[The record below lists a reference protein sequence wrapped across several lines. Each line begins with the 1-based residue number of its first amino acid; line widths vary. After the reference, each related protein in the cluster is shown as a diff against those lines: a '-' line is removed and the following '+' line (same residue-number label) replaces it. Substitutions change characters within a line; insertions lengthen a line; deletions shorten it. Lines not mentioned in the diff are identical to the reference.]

1 MNDQNP
7 KYARTEDA
15 ADRFLPRHARSEARY
30 TYDALLY
37 GQGVSTDTWN
47 RIRALKEILDNA
59 LEAIDAYRAREAKE
73 KATIAEASLA
83 HGAINELRALGLGDT
98 AIAVQLGSAASMIA
112 AGANVPLMQRFASI
126 AASGRLTMDDLEA
139 LEKLGVDADFAAL
152 TWQGEP
158 SSKQPRARDGIP
170 TRAEIESAAV
180 AITRIRGYAG
190 PQGRAAET
198 LTRAAFEYLR
208 LLEGTP
214 RLSRS
219 NLEAIGITEPEP
231 TLEEDL
237 VALEAIHDR
246 IAKRAEEAN
255 AERERLGQLAHDAQ
269 TRFDRF
275 AEEANNVVR
284 AQLVVSRALDAL
296 RLTDGT
302 KK

>member
-15 ADRFLPRHARSEARY
+15 ADRFLPRHARSEARCA
-30 TYDALLY
+30 YDALLY
-37 GQGVSTDTWN
+37 GQSVSTDTWN
-47 RIRALKEILDNA
+47 RILALKEILDNA
-59 LEAIDAYRAREAKE
+59 LDAIDAYRAREATDAKL
-73 KATIAEASLA
+73 AS
-83 HGAINELRALGLGDT
+83 GAIHDLRALGLGDA
-98 AIAVQLGSAASMIA
+98 AIAVQLGAAASLIA
-112 AGANVPLMQRFASI
+112 AGASVPLMQRFASI
-126 AASGRLTMDDLEA
+126 AASGRLTVDDVEA
-139 LEKLGVDADFAAL
+139 LKKLGVKPEFAAL
-152 TWQGEP
+152 TWQGGP

-180 AITRIRGYAG
+180 AITRIKGYAG

-208 LLEGTP
+208 LLESTP
-214 RLSRS
+214 RLSLS

-231 TLEEDL
+231 TLEDDL
-237 VALEAIHDR
+237 AALEAIHDR

-275 AEEANNVVR
+275 AEETSNVVVAR
-284 AQLVVSRALDAL
+284 NRISRALDAL